1 MMNNE
6 IFEWRQN
13 VSLELLRAGH
23 SAEQVEDI
31 LRKLE
36 PIVFS
41 QESLK

>member
-1 MMNNE
+1 MDSE
-6 IFEWRQN
+6 IFEWRQS

-23 SAEQVEDI
+23 SAEQIKDI

-41 QESLK
+41 CEPLK

>member
-1 MMNNE
+1 MENE

-23 SAEQVEDI
+23 SAEQIEDI

>member
-1 MMNNE
+1 MENE
-6 IFEWRQN
+6 ILEWRQN
-13 VSLELLRAGH
+13 VSLELLRSGH

-41 QESLK
+41 CEPLK

>member
-1 MMNNE
+1 MENE
-6 IFEWRQN
+6 IIEWRQN
-13 VSLELLRAGH
+13 VSLELLRSGH

>member
-1 MMNNE
+1 MDSE
-6 IFEWRQN
+6 IFEWRQS

-23 SAEQVEDI
+23 SAEQIEDI

-41 QESLK
+41 CEPLK

>member
-1 MMNNE
+1 MENQ

-13 VSLELLRAGH
+13 VTLELLRAGY
-23 SAEQVEDI
+23 SAEHIEEA

-41 QESLK
+41 CEPLK